1 MYADVSVLRAK
12 GKRRPNWRAGRGRFG
27 YQMRVREGACL
38 VGFVLA
44 LCAAPALAQDRDF
57 CANRP
62 GLGTPPCT
70 LAPGSAMIETGV
82 AEWDDSADS
91 NATDDSETFGN
102 LLLRVGVSQSA
113 EVQFGLTS
121 FTLDRVRDRASGMAT
136 RTSGVGDA
144 FLGVRRGI
152 AGPNGPVAVEAFVS
166 APPGHIGRW
175 TVGVLLPANVGLPDG
190 FQLAL
195 TPEVDLAADADR
207 GGRHIAYGGV
217 IGLSRN
223 VSTKVSLA
231 GELGAFEDADPA
243 GHSLDAR
250 LAGSVAWQAT
260 PRLQLDFEA
269 DAGHTAG
276 APDRALMIGFADRFR

>member
-1 MYADVSVLRAK
+1 
-12 GKRRPNWRAGRGRFG
+12 
-27 YQMRVREGACL
+27 L
-38 VGFVLA
+38 VGLVLA

-82 AEWDDSADS
+82 AEWNHSADS
-91 NATDDSETFGN
+91 NATDDSETFGE

-113 EVQFGLTS
+113 EVQLGLTS

-136 RTSGVGDA
+136 RTSGVGDV
-144 FLGVRRGI
+144 FLGVRRGV

-231 GELGAFEDADPA
+231 GEFGAFEDADPA

-269 DAGHTAG
+269 DAGLSAG

>member
-1 MYADVSVLRAK
+1 
-12 GKRRPNWRAGRGRFG
+12 
-27 YQMRVREGACL
+27 
-38 VGFVLA
+38 
-44 LCAAPALAQDRDF
+44 
-57 CANRP
+57 
-62 GLGTPPCT
+62 
-70 LAPGSAMIETGV
+70 
-82 AEWDDSADS
+82 
-91 NATDDSETFGN
+91 
-102 LLLRVGVSQSA
+102 
-113 EVQFGLTS
+113 
-121 FTLDRVRDRASGMAT
+121 
-136 RTSGVGDA
+136 
-144 FLGVRRGI
+144 
-152 AGPNGPVAVEAFVS
+152 
-166 APPGHIGRW
+166 
-175 TVGVLLPANVGLPDG
+175 VGLPDG

-269 DAGHTAG
+269 DAGLSAG